1 MENRLKIGQTQ
12 NGTRNVGS
20 ASNGPANVH
29 PAQPIWPDTRPE
41 FMPPWTQSTQNQRG
55 RPSFDMKSIL
65 RKQMLDQQ
73 QLQDYEANA
82 RSSAQPENLPENEML
97 RFHERQNPERPELRG
112 RPINFGFID
121 KILQVKRPCP
131 FKQIL
136 S

>member
-1 MENRLKIGQTQ
+1 MQNRLENGQNQ

-20 ASNGPANVH
+20 ASNGLANVH
-29 PAQPIWPDTRPE
+29 PAQSIWAHTRPE
-41 FMPPWTQSTQNQRG
+41 FMPPWTLSTQNQRG

-73 QLQDYEANA
+73 QLQDYEANV
-82 RSSAQPENLPENEML
+82 RSSVQPENLPENEML

-121 KILQVKRPCP
+121 KILQVCT
-131 FKQIL
+131 
-136 S
+136 